1 MMPVAILCGGFGT
14 RLGALTKDTPKYL
27 VPVAGKPFAF
37 LGVYGEDDL
46 ARGKAEVEKYG
57 ITWPSFRDGRD
68 GPISK
73 NWNVHGWPNVWVLDR
88 RGMSVTSAVR
98 ALRSWIIGDLRPARS
113 VFKIRARIDY
123 ERRD

>member
-1 MMPVAILCGGFGT
+1 MATSTWYQTYKPARFFMMDSKAGIPLILV
-14 RLGALTKDTPKYL
+14 LLH
-27 VPVAGKPFAF
+27 
-37 LGVYGEDDL
+37 
-46 ARGKAEVEKYG
+46 
-57 ITWPSFRDGRD
+57 FRTYTVI
-68 GPISK
+68 PAVFWVILF
-73 NWNVHGWPNVWVLDR
+73 WVLDR